1 MKRMIGM
8 LLLCLLATGP
18 VSAAAS
24 SIKCDPPYEPSNIV
38 EVLFFYPGTMKYLA
52 HGPDACRAQFRDA
65 LKPVVKDTWLL
76 SEGCIEATLKDID
89 NSYAGN
95 LKPQW
100 QDAATIPPEKPSW
113 EQAGQTPA
121 PGRRLSV
128 YAAEKRLPEPMRFL
142 EGTTTSLCPASV
154 VST

>member
-1 MKRMIGM
+1 MKRVMGL
-8 LLLCLLATGP
+8 LLLCLTLP
-18 VSAAAS
+18 VPAFAAD

-52 HGPDACRAQFRDA
+52 YGPDACRTQFRDA

-89 NSYAGN
+89 NSFAGK

-100 QDAATIPPEKPSW
+100 REDDAQRAN
-113 EQAGQTPA
+113 AGRQ
-121 PGRRLSV
+121 R
-128 YAAEKRLPEPMRFL
+128 
-142 EGTTTSLCPASV
+142 EGS
-154 VST
+154 